1 VRSPGGDAAGEPAP
15 DTDGQLLV
23 AALADQDAFGTFFDR
38 NHERILAYFYRRTFC
53 PHTSADLCAETFA
66 QAWTSIRRYDP
77 DAGTGRAWLFG
88 IAGNLYRGWLRR
100 GVVRGRARRRLGITT
115 PDLTEDDLD
124 RIDHL
129 VDTSELREGLQAALS
144 QLSREAYRAFSDAY
158 AEGEP
163 LACSGTLGRPL
174 EQLAPHVEGLDVR
187 VTPYEEGLPRG
198 QVPLDEALES
208 SLAAEPVTGA
218 TALSASDLHVSVGGP
233 ERREP
238 PADC

>member
-1 VRSPGGDAAGEPAP
+1 MRSTGGDAGREPAP
-15 DTDGQLLV
+15 DTDGLLLV

-115 PDLTEDDLD
+115 PDLTEDDLE

-144 QLSREAYRAFSDAY
+144 QLSPAVRDAV
-158 AEGEP
+158 
-163 LACSGTLGRPL
+163 LMR
-174 EQLAPHVEGLDVR
+174 VGLDLPYEHVAELCSCSVGAARVR
-187 VTPYEEGLPRG
+187 VARGL
-198 QVPLDEALES
+198 A
-208 SLAAEPVTGA
+208 
-218 TALSASDLHVSVGGP
+218 ALSALMEQG
-233 ERREP
+233 
-238 PADC
+238 